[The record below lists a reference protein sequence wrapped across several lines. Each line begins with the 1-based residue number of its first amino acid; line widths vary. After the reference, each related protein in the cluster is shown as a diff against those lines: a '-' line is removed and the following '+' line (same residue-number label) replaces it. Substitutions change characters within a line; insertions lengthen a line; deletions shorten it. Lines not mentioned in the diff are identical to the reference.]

1 MRHHIAEGLAAIL
14 LMVAAAGAVLLAT
27 EAGNVEQQRMA
38 QTARALTDGEPARGR
53 EAIVE
58 LGCGACHKISGVAGA
73 NGTVGPNL
81 TALSSQVYGAAG
93 EHTPDRLI
101 AWIKAP
107 REVRPDTAMP
117 DLGVSES
124 DAQDIAAYLL
134 EQN

>member
-1 MRHHIAEGLAAIL
+1 MRHHTVEAFTSIL
-14 LMVAAAGAVLLAT
+14 LMVAAAGAVLVAAET
-27 EAGNVEQQRMA
+27 GNIERQRTA
-38 QTARALTDGEPARGR
+38 DAARALTGGEPTRGQ
-53 EAIVE
+53 EAIAE
-58 LGCGACHKISGVAGA
+58 LGCGTCHTISGIVGA

-107 REVRPDTAMP
+107 REVRRDTAMP
-117 DLGVSES
+117 DLDVSE
-124 DAQDIAAYLL
+124 ATARDIAAYLL

>member
-1 MRHHIAEGLAAIL
+1 MRHRTAEAVTAIL
-14 LMVAAAGAVLLAT
+14 LMLAATGAVLWAAET
-27 EAGNVEQQRMA
+27 GNIEQQRA
-38 QTARALTDGEPARGR
+38 ADTARALTGGEPARGR
-53 EAIVE
+53 KAIAE
-58 LGCGACHKISGVAGA
+58 LGCGACHKISGVVGA
-73 NGTVGPNL
+73 SGTVGPSL

-117 DLGVSES
+117 DLGVPES
-124 DAQDIAAYLL
+124 TARDIAAYLL